1 MPEPEGLIVT
11 SFAAE
16 SESLPLRSSVSE
28 TSGVSPLP
36 TSEGFPVSQR
46 LSSIMGNEIGS
57 RRRPA
62 RLALPGPTQFGSG
75 AASSSQQ
82 MPQTVSAP
90 AQFVSYAPPPVEFVV
105 PGGYISTPSAPVIE
119 EIVTP
124 GVAQAT
130 AGIPEGQEGPEVPG
144 SDGPLSAVVE
154 PVAAG
159 RYQLSRPQGQ
169 GLMDNNFDA
178 RVMQAQS
185 NSSFPPL

>member
-1 MPEPEGLIVT
+1 
-11 SFAAE
+11 
-16 SESLPLRSSVSE
+16 
-28 TSGVSPLP
+28 
-36 TSEGFPVSQR
+36 
-46 LSSIMGNEIGS
+46 MGNEIGS

-82 MPQTVSAP
+82 MPPPPQTVSAP